1 LPKVKQKRVGFMI
14 DMTPLV
20 DITFLLLT
28 FFMFTAKFKSEADA
42 EQKFFIER
50 PKASADT
57 SKLPE
62 ANLGIVKVA
71 FADSTKVDTA
81 YYFTMTN
88 LDDFTKV
95 KKMTEV
101 LPPDQQENAQLQI
114 SLDVLDAILSNVQKV
129 NNETQFAIDAD
140 RSLPFNWIYNA
151 MDKLRKNRFT
161 KFNYVTETQ
170 Q

>member
-1 LPKVKQKRVGFMI
+1 MPKVKQKRVGFLI

-28 FFMFTAKFKSEADA
+28 FFMFTAKFKSEADS

-62 ANLGIVKVA
+62 VNLAIVKVA
-71 FADSTKVDTA
+71 FADSTKADTA

-88 LDDFTKV
+88 KDEFLQV
-95 KKMTEV
+95 KNMTTSLAAE
-101 LPPDQQENAQLQI
+101 QKENAQLQI
-114 SLDVLDAILSNVQKV
+114 SLETLDELLSNVQKI
-129 NNETQFAIDAD
+129 NNETKFAIDAD
-140 RSLPFNWIYNA
+140 RSLPFNWIYSA

-161 KFNYVTETQ
+161 VFNYVTETQ